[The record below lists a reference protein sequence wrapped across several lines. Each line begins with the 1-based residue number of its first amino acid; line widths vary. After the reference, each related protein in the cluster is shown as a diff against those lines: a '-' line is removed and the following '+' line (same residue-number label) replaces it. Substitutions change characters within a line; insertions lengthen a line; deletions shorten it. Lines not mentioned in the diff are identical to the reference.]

1 MIYKILLGLIALI
14 LLELVNLF
22 HNDIMKHKL
31 AYGILKIVILNT
43 ILISV
48 LALKSFYLNLLLKIK
63 DVVQPIFE
71 TVGKILSILFKTPN
85 RTSKK
90 YCLLECWKS

>member
-63 DVVQPIFE
+63 DVVPPIIE
-71 TVGKILSILFKTPN
+71 TAAKILATPFKTPN
-85 RTSKK
+85 RTPKK
-90 YCLLECWKS
+90 